1 MTRFLGMLVI
11 LCAMVAV
18 VGFWRGWFHT
28 ESHDG
33 FGQHS
38 VTVTVDKDKFDQD
51 KANVRQDV
59 QNLGN
64 K

>member
-1 MTRFLGMLVI
+1 MTRFLGMLVL

-18 VGFWRGWFHT
+18 IGFRRGWFRA
-28 ESHDG
+28 ESHAG
-33 FGQHS
+33 FGDRT
-38 VTVTVDKDKFDQD
+38 VTVTVDKDKFNQD
-51 KANVRQDV
+51 KASVQDHV